1 MKLGK
6 VSPLVIIAISTLLL
20 SSGFAMAGTTTTQLL
35 QNPSFD
41 NGGNDWQTYEYSKNE
56 YNQVITP
63 ELSITF
69 SNSEVDMY
77 SKTNI
82 HLSYSI
88 AMITQYLTL
97 PSYINASNIT
107 SASLSVRYSA
117 TLNNANKVSLVYRVF
132 LKSNSQVGVQ
142 TRIYFPD
149 GTHTISWTTN
159 STNITSFV
167 KQNLGQEV
175 AVQAFLDV
183 SGYGGLN
190 ANSHLYIDY
199 IYLKITYKT
208 ASSGNS
214 GGSSGWWGNGGS
226 WWGGGGFW
234 HGNGG
239 VWFAGNSSGN
249 ATYVE
254 YVAGNIQRLLAIV
267 GGAVIGVLWVKEALD
282 FFSDDPERKARARE
296 NALKASVA
304 TIIIA
309 LAVFGAIWF
318 IAIWVVG
325 GG

>member
-1 MKLGK
+1 MKFGR
-6 VSPLVIIAISTLLL
+6 VSPLVIIAITTLLL
-20 SSGFAMAGTTTTQLL
+20 SSGFAIAGTTTKQLL

-41 NGGNDWQTYEYSKNE
+41 DGGNDWQTYEYSKNSE
-56 YNQVITP
+56 NQVITP
-63 ELSITF
+63 ELGITF
-69 SNSEVDMY
+69 GNSEVDMY
-77 SKTNI
+77 SKSNI

-97 PSYINASNIT
+97 PSNIDASNIT
-107 SASLSVRYSA
+107 SASLSIKYSA
-117 TLNNANKVSLVYRVF
+117 TLNNANKVSLYYRVL
-132 LKSNSQVGVQ
+132 LKSTGKGPQ
-142 TRIYFPD
+142 TQISFPE

-159 STNITSFV
+159 STDITSFV

-175 AVQAFLDV
+175 VIQAFLDV

-214 GGSSGWWGNGGS
+214 GWGSGGS
-226 WWGGGGFW
+226 WSGGGGFW

-254 YVAGNIQRLLAIV
+254 YVAGNIQRILAIV
-267 GGAVIGVLWVKEALD
+267 SGAVISVLWVKEALD
-282 FFSDDPERKARARE
+282 FFSDDPERKAKARE
-296 NALKASVA
+296 NALKISVA

-309 LAVFGAIWF
+309 LAVFGAIWL